1 MTRTVRSNTLDS
13 RPSDASYSPN
23 SEYDDLTPRSH
34 GKTLFYEG
42 KSAYATICPERTNEN
57 MLILMIEALPFYWLA
72 QALHNVLSNDP
83 SVLNQRDKTSQGA
96 STPPAGSWN
105 KFAGMDFKQM
115 LQSARVFV
123 RNSSV
128 SHKFRR

>member
-42 KSAYATICPERTNEN
+42 KSANATICPERTNEN
-57 MLILMIEALPFYWLA
+57 MLNLYDRGFTFLL
-72 QALHNVLSNDP
+72 
-83 SVLNQRDKTSQGA
+83 A
-96 STPPAGSWN
+96 ST
-105 KFAGMDFKQM
+105 
-115 LQSARVFV
+115 
-123 RNSSV
+123 SV
-128 SHKFRR
+128 T